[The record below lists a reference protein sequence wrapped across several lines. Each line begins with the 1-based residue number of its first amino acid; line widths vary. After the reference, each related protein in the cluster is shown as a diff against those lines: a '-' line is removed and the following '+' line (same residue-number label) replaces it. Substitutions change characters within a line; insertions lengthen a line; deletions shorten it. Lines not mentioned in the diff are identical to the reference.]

1 MDLKIP
7 GPVRTRLAT
16 GEAVFLGPFLVIR
29 SENFGDTTNGLVY
42 VKGRFTFPPF
52 SGVGTLTDIC
62 ALLA

>member
-1 MDLKIP
+1 
-7 GPVRTRLAT
+7 
-16 GEAVFLGPFLVIR
+16 VFLGSNLILRAFK
-29 SENFGDTTNGLVY
+29 FGDTTNTLAY